1 MTGTKGI
8 IIDPWCLPYADRATP
23 GALLRAPR
31 FLPCQTQWQKH
42 LDKSADQSR
51 RVVIQEMISETILAA
66 PHAAYTKAAC
76 SGSPLRA
83 AQPKGCPPGGR
94 CLDKVLILFCQPGF
108 SVDP

>member
-8 IIDPWCLPYADRATP
+8 IIDPWCPTFVDRTTP
-23 GALLRAPR
+23 GALLRALR
-31 FLPCQTQWQKH
+31 FAPSQAQWQKH

-51 RVVIQEMISETILAA
+51 RVVIQEMLSETILAA

-94 CLDKVLILFCQPGF
+94 CSK
-108 SVDP
+108 